1 VSRKDRDYEDILYM
15 PRPKYLRH
23 RRMPAGARAAQ
34 FAPFAAL
41 TGFDADI
48 DEAARVTE
56 PRRELTE
63 ESKAVIDER
72 LRMLS
77 IACDA
82 GMEPEVLVTH
92 FEQDSVK
99 SGGRCVSTQD
109 RVRKVSTVRRAIV
122 TRGGAVIFFDDIYSI
137 DIL

>member
-1 VSRKDRDYEDILYM
+1 MSRKDRDYDDIMYM

-23 RRMPAGARAAQ
+23 ERMPTGARAAQ

-41 TGFDADI
+41 TGFDSDI
-48 DEAARVTE
+48 DETARITE

-77 IACDA
+77 IACDS
-82 GMEPEVLVTH
+82 GLEPEVLVTH
-92 FEQDSVK
+92 FVQDSVK
-99 SGGRCVSTQD
+99 SGGKCVSTQD
-109 RVRKVSTVRRAIV
+109 RVKKVSAVRRAII
-122 TRGGAVIFFDDIYSI
+122 TRGGTVILFDDIYSV

>member
-1 VSRKDRDYEDILYM
+1 MSAGNGRYDDILYM

-23 RRMPAGARAAQ
+23 ARMPVSARAAQ

-48 DEAARVTE
+48 DEEARITE

-77 IACDA
+77 IACDS

-92 FEQDSVK
+92 FAQDSVK
-99 SGGRCVSTQD
+99 SGGRCVSTQG
-109 RVRKVSTVRRAIV
+109 RVKQVSAVKRAVIM
-122 TRGGAVIFFDDIYSI
+122 RGGAVICFDDIYSI